1 MRTLSRS
8 ILYFQNGNIPIET
21 NWVKR
26 VAESEPSIT
35 LVDTSKGIELIPGTN
50 EEDGKKHDH
59 SGFDPHT
66 WLSPKNVK
74 IIVQKIYQAVMKMEK
89 NPANRQTY
97 EKNYLRFI
105 SDIDTLDREFSSL
118 LAPYKNRKFMV
129 FHPAWGYFARD
140 YHVQQLPIEVE
151 GKSPSMAD
159 FREAID
165 IAKKENIHII
175 FIQKQTD
182 THVARAVADEINGQV
197 VVLDPLSEDWFKNMK
212 QIAVTLSQTLK
223 LAEPHGR

>member
-1 MRTLSRS
+1 
-8 ILYFQNGNIPIET
+8 
-21 NWVKR
+21 
-26 VAESEPSIT
+26 
-35 LVDTSKGIELIPGTN
+35 
-50 EEDGKKHDH
+50 
-59 SGFDPHT
+59 
-66 WLSPKNVK
+66 
-74 IIVQKIYQAVMKMEK
+74 
-89 NPANRQTY
+89 
-97 EKNYLRFI
+97 
-105 SDIDTLDREFSSL
+105 
-118 LAPYKNRKFMV
+118 MV